1 MICFGVKVETKMTSP
16 SKQNSSPVEKPPAV
30 GKKGRILIVDD
41 DPGIIKSFG
50 LAIEDSGLFEKVEPC
65 DDSMLA
71 LSNFRPDTYD
81 IVLLDVQMSD
91 LNGFELC
98 SKLREIDN
106 KVRVFF
112 ITPQDVDHSTLKEEF
127 PLLEV
132 ECLIPKTV
140 TVSDLIKRLET
151 ELLR

>member
-1 MICFGVKVETKMTSP
+1 MTSP
-16 SKQNSSPVEKPPAV
+16 SQQDPSSIEKPPA
-30 GKKGRILIVDD
+30 GTRKKRLLIVDN
-41 DPGIIKSFG
+41 DPDITKSFG
-50 LAIEDSGLFEKVEPC
+50 LALEDSGLFEKVELYNDP
-65 DDSMLA
+65 MLA

-81 IVLLDVQMSD
+81 IVLLGVKMPD

-112 ITPQDVDHSTLKEEF
+112 ITPQHVDHSTLKEEF

-132 ECLIPKTV
+132 QCLIPKTV

-151 ELLR
+151 KLLR